1 MKRVRSS
8 RDESAAAA
16 ALEALTQMAGKLG
29 EGINNSNAEEN
40 LVRTIYRNQGFMY
53 LRKQIVLLAN

>member
-1 MKRVRSS
+1 LKRVRSS

-40 LVRTIYRNQGFMY
+40 LVRTIYRNQGFVY
-53 LRKQIVLLAN
+53 LKKQIVL

>member
-40 LVRTIYRNQGFMY
+40 LVRTIYRNQGFVY
-53 LRKQIVLLAN
+53 LRKQIVL